1 MPDPELSERLWG
13 KEWASGIRSTICP
26 EANSN
31 VKCETRIFGDYDRRS
46 RRRSPL
52 LFFPTASNS
61 RTQWT
66 GHGGERVPHQSEGR
80 QFAHYRRVFQRR
92 ARVTIIVII
101 VSERTRLRRT
111 ASIQS
116 RSMLQLEPHKPRLTR
131 ASLSFY
137 SSIVEELISA
147 LCVVSRRLA
156 CMNFRFLSFPLKRI
170 SKHRNKKVNKETSH
184 VLQHIDFADP

>member
-1 MPDPELSERLWG
+1 MGFWHSEHNLPRGKLQRQVRDENLRRL
-13 KEWASGIRSTICP
+13 RSSLT
-26 EANSN
+26 EAFPSSLFSN
-31 VKCETRIFGDYDRRS
+31 RLKFPHTVDRPW
-46 RRRSPL
+46 RR
-52 LFFPTASNS
+52 
-61 RTQWT
+61 
-66 GHGGERVPHQSEGR
+66 RVPHQSEGR